1 MKQQSPLSKNSIQE
15 GILKRGAVGA
25 VKGAVGGALG
35 GAAIGALKGGIPG
48 AIVGAVPGA
57 AVGAAAGGGV
67 NAAVGK
73 DEEESVEVVVNGKK
87 LVVPRSHAE
96 EMMKIYGEGVI
107 GGTFKGIAKGAAGG
121 AIGGGTLGAIG
132 GALAGGLPGALAGAA
147 GGALAGAIPGA
158 AIGAPVGAI
167 TDKDENEEDACHKI
181 VISGSDND
189 IQGAVQC
196 TKHEL
201 DVLMNL
207 VQNREKRRTK
217 GDLLGKLQ
225 EDEEAKASLS
235 PAQKK
240 IAAMAP
246 PHDKITGADFA
257 AMKKVKENTNIKS
270 FIKSLTQKN
279 YAEANKYLKDIV
291 DSKIKSK
298 IESVRNEKIF

>member
-1 MKQQSPLSKNSIQE
+1 MKQQSAPKKNNIQE

-25 VKGAVGGALG
+25 AKGAVGGAIG
-35 GAAIGALKGGIPG
+35 GAAMGALKGGVPG
-48 AIVGAVPGA
+48 AIAGAVPGA
-57 AVGAAAGGGV
+57 VVGAAAGGGI
-67 NAAVGK
+67 NAAIGK

-107 GGTFKGIAKGAAGG
+107 GGTFKGIGKGAAGG
-121 AIGGGTLGAIG
+121 AIAGGTLGAIG
-132 GALAGGLPGALAGAA
+132 GLMTGIPFAPLAGAA
-147 GGALAGAIPGA
+147 GGAMAGALPGA
-158 AIGAPVGAI
+158 AIGAPVGAV
-167 TDKDENEEDACHKI
+167 TDEDGENAPCHKI
-181 VISGSDND
+181 VISGPDDD
-189 IQGAVQC
+189 IQGAMHC

-207 VQNREKRRTK
+207 VHNREKRKTK
-217 GDLLGKLQ
+217 GELLGKLQ

-246 PHDKITGADFA
+246 PHNKITGADFA
-257 AMKKVKENTNIKS
+257 AMKKVKENTSIKS

>member
-1 MKQQSPLSKNSIQE
+1 MKQQSLLSKNSIQE

-25 VKGAVGGALG
+25 AKGAVGGAIG
-35 GAAIGALKGGIPG
+35 GAAMGALKGGVPG
-48 AIVGAVPGA
+48 AIAGAVPGA
-57 AVGAAAGGGV
+57 VVGAAAGGGI

-87 LVVPRSHAE
+87 LVIPRSHAE

-107 GGTFKGIAKGAAGG
+107 GGTFKGIGKGAAGG

-132 GALAGGLPGALAGAA
+132 GGLAGGLPGALI
-147 GGALAGAIPGA
+147 GGATGAMAGLLPGA

-167 TDKDENEEDACHKI
+167 TDNEEEENAPCHKI
-181 VISGSDND
+181 VISGPDDD
-189 IQGAVQC
+189 IQGAMHC

-207 VQNREKRRTK
+207 VHNREKRKTK
-217 GDLLGKLQ
+217 GELLGKLQ

-246 PHDKITGADFA
+246 PHNKITGADFA
-257 AMKKVKENTNIKS
+257 AMRKMKESTSIKS
-270 FIKSLTQKN
+270 FIKSLSQKN

-298 IESVRNEKIF
+298 IESVRNDKIF